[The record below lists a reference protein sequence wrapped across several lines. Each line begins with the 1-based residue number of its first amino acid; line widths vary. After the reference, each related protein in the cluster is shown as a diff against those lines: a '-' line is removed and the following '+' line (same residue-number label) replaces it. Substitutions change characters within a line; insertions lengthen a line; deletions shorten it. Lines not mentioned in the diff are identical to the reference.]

1 MQIKSAIVQP
11 LRAHKHPRGESS
23 SDKKTSKLSVLS
35 PSRPKP
41 SGRSRAVNFDPKHK
55 LFGVYHQLLAIHK
68 KVDDRKLGKIP
79 LVSGWLTLKSASRDE
94 KSEESDPDPAL
105 AMTVSLAQN
114 LLSSNHVETFILRSA
129 ASISSSN
136 VPTLLSYINWDPSGL
151 SEWTSISALFSEARL
166 VQCRISM
173 TGTVNSSV
181 GAQAAM
187 LLIGSQ
193 PALNTSTPT
202 GTSSVMNTPD
212 CTLLSM
218 FTYTFTHAFRHS
230 SPMRPNKLWA
240 PIAAPAS
247 QVDAGTYGQFS
258 LVCPVAGSLTASI
271 QYLEVLIEYEV
282 EVRART

>member
-1 MQIKSAIVQP
+1 MQIKSAVVTP
-11 LRAHKHPRGESS
+11 LRVHPHPRGASN
-23 SDKKTSKLSVLS
+23 SDKKNRQLSVPS

-41 SGRSRAVNFDPKHK
+41 SGRSRAVNFNPKHP

-79 LVSGWLTLKSASRDE
+79 LASGWLTLKSASRDE
-94 KSEESDPDPAL
+94 KSEEEPDPTL
-105 AMTVSLAQN
+105 AMTVSLASS

-166 VQCRISM
+166 VQCRVSM
-173 TGTVNSSV
+173 TGTVNSAV

-212 CTLLSM
+212 CVLLSM

-258 LVCPVAGSLTASI
+258 LVCPVAASLTASI

>member
-1 MQIKSAIVQP
+1 MSKSSIVKP
-11 LRAHKHPRGESS
+11 LRVHKHPRGESS
-23 SDKKTSKLSVLS
+23 SSKDSNELSVLS

-41 SGRSRAVNFDPKHK
+41 SGRSRAVNFNPKHK

-68 KVDDRKLGKIP
+68 KVDDRKLGRIP
-79 LVSGWLTLKSASRDE
+79 LSSGWLTLKSSSRDE
-94 KSEESDPDPAL
+94 KSSEDEPDPAL
-105 AMTVSLAQN
+105 ALTVSLAQN
-114 LLSSNHVETFILRSA
+114 LLSGNHVETFILRSA

-151 SEWTSISALFSEARL
+151 SEWTSISALFTEARL
-166 VQCRISM
+166 VQCRVSLI
-173 TGTVNSSV
+173 GTVNSAVAS
-181 GAQAAM
+181 QAPT

-212 CTLLSM
+212 CRLLSL
-218 FTYTFTHAFRHS
+218 FTYGFNQPIHHS

-240 PIAAPAS
+240 PIAAPAVA
-247 QVDAGTYGQFS
+247 VDQGTYGQFS
-258 LVCPVAGSLTASI
+258 LVVPVAAALTASI

-282 EVRART
+282 EVRARA